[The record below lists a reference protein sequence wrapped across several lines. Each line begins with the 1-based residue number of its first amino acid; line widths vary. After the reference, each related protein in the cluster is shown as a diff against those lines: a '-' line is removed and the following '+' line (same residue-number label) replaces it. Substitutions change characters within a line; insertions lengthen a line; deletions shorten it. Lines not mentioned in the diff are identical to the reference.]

1 MGIQRQ
7 TQRRVCSCFAFHLAL
22 LLFVGIRAS
31 AEIRYSIP
39 EEVQDGTVVGNVAKD
54 LGLDIT
60 ALFGRRFRVVSESK
74 DVFFEVNQ
82 NNGALYVHKKI
93 DREELCHGGG
103 ACLIELKVIVEN
115 PLEIH
120 YVVVE
125 ITDVNDH
132 SPSFPEREQIFE
144 IAEHTLPGKRFQLH
158 TARDPDAG
166 INSIRTYTLTSNDHF
181 EVDIRQSDE
190 DKIPFLVLKKS
201 LDREQNNKHT
211 LQVTAVDGGKPP
223 KSGTLN
229 VSIIVLDINDNR
241 PMFSQEIYQ
250 IVIQENVPIGT
261 SVFRMNATDPDEG
274 PNGEIEYSLGK
285 TLKKKVYD
293 IFELDKLTGEI
304 RVKGRVDYEE
314 NDVYKLD
321 VEASDKGTPPLTGEC
336 RVTIKIKDVNDN
348 PPEIE

>member
-1 MGIQRQ
+1 MMGAERKGRKREYVFVFQ
-7 TQRRVCSCFAFHLAL
+7 VAV
-22 LLFVGIRAS
+22 LLFIGKQAF
-31 AEIRYSIP
+31 AQIRYAVP
-39 EEVQDGTVVGNVAKD
+39 EEAKEGTAVGYVAKD
-54 LGLDIT
+54 LGIEIT
-60 ALFGRRFRVVSESK
+60 SLSDRRFRVVSGSK
-74 DVFFEVNQ
+74 ETFFEVNQ

-103 ACLIELKVIVEN
+103 ACIMELKILVEN
-115 PLEIH
+115 PLEMH

-132 SPSFPEREQIFE
+132 FPSFPENEQKFE
-144 IAEHTLPGKRFQLH
+144 IGEQTLPGKRFQLH

-166 INSIRTYTLTSNDHF
+166 SNSIRTYTLTINEYF

-201 LDREQNNKHT
+201 LDREQKKKHA
-211 LQVTAVDGGKPP
+211 LLVTAVDGGKPP

-229 VSIIVLDINDNR
+229 VSIIVLDSNDNR

-250 IVIQENVPIGT
+250 ITLHENVPVGT
-261 SVFRMNATDPDEG
+261 SIFRINATDSDEG
-274 PNGEIEYSLGK
+274 TNSEIEYSLGK

-293 IFELDKLTGEI
+293 IFELDKLTGEF
-304 RVKGRVDYEE
+304 RVKEVVDYEE

-321 VEASDKGTPPLTGEC
+321 VEASDKGMPPLTGEC
-336 RVTIKIKDVNDN
+336 RVIIKIKDVNDN